1 MHVPAAAPLS
11 PMTTASLA
19 GPLVRYGFAAVIG
32 AAISA
37 LLQRSI
43 RRFAAELANDGPL
56 IRPSDTSNP
65 LNNPSATSDPLS
77 RPYDCQLCKLR
88 WRCPSDQQAHLASK
102 EHRRN
107 VALLKASQPHG
118 GALSKEDE
126 NMHCAFCNVWL
137 RDAAAYSI
145 HVAGKRHARNVAAA
159 AGTLSFDFFGRMRC
173 GPPSSTAGDLEGDEL
188 DPAPAADEMLAPSE
202 SVTEVATSAPT
213 SAPPDGCGV
222 ITCDLEKPE
231 NAGSICRLL
240 SNFSYEGASLVHV
253 HSGVMA
259 GSEAKTSLLFRS
271 MAMKRAARNSDSK
284 LDRRLVPLA
293 EFVSSIATWP
303 RPIVAVETAPGAV
316 DIHGFAFPKQCDV
329 LVGGETRG
337 IHPSILAALR
347 PDLDAIIYIPMPGF
361 ARSMNVAAATCA
373 ALYEHRRQHPRPASQ
388 NGGRAHGEGCTKE
401 ITAECVVRTGGG
413 LSRMSV

>member
-1 MHVPAAAPLS
+1 MHVPAAAPMS

-43 RRFAAELANDGPL
+43 RHFAAELANGGPL
-56 IRPSDTSNP
+56 IRPSDTRNP

-88 WRCPSDQQAHLASK
+88 WRCPSDQKAHLASK

-159 AGTLSFDFFGRMRC
+159 AGTLSFDFFGRMHC
-173 GPPSSTAGDLEGDEL
+173 GPPSSTAGDLEADEL
-188 DPAPAADEMLAPSE
+188 DPAPAADEVPAPSE

-259 GSEAKTSLLFRS
+259 GAEAKTSLLFRS

-337 IHPSILAALR
+337 NFRHP
-347 PDLDAIIYIPMPGF
+347 P
-361 ARSMNVAAATCA
+361 
-373 ALYEHRRQHPRPASQ
+373 EHPRGAAGAAGPRRDHLHPDARVCEVDECGRRHVCCPVRAPQAAPPAFEQ
-388 NGGRAHGEGCTKE
+388 ERRAR
-401 ITAECVVRTGGG
+401 AWRG
-413 LSRMSV
+413 LY